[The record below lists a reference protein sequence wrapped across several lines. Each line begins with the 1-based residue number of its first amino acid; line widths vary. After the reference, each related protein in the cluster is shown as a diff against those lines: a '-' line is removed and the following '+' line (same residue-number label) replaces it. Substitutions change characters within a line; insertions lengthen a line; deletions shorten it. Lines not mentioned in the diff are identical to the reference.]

1 MDPRNARNAGNADG
15 NDDTLI
21 DLESAVRNRIS
32 KLTDKARMHEDM
44 GMNASSLAFRVN
56 HQHEADVLKAQIRKL
71 RSQLRGIRRG
81 APVYHDI
88 FSIEPFTK

>member
-1 MDPRNARNAGNADG
+1 MDPRNARYARNAVGK
-15 NDDTLI
+15 DDTLI
-21 DLESAVRNRIS
+21 DLESALRDRIS
-32 KLTDKARMHEDM
+32 KLVDKVHVHEQLS
-44 GMNASSLAFRVN
+44 MNATTLPYRVN
-56 HQHEADVLKAQIRKL
+56 HQHEADALKAQIRKL